1 MGMTPPMGRAPMGS
15 PMGLYNNYGSGG
27 AGSHNYPGRKKRE
40 AQYNNFGSGGAGSY
54 NFGMPMGGMSGPPM
68 GGMSSPPMGGMAGM
82 PSPPIF
88 APTLGGMNYNNFGQ
102 GGAGS
107 HNLGKREAEPQC

>member
-1 MGMTPPMGRAPMGS
+1 MPMSGAMGMMQPMGGAPMGI
-15 PMGLYNNYGSGG
+15 YNNHGSGG
-27 AGSHNYPGRKKRE
+27 AGSYNYPGRKKRE
-40 AQYNNFGSGGAGSY
+40 AQFYNYGSGGAGSY
-54 NFGMPMGGMSGPPM
+54 NYGMPMGGMSGPPM
-68 GGMSSPPMGGMAGM
+68 GGMPSM

-88 APTLGGMNYNNFGQ
+88 APSLGGMNYNNFGQ